1 MYRRMQ
7 ALFPRTMRQCYHH
20 VSEIKKYYVIIH
32 YVIVITQSFSV
43 TRHHLSA
50 IHVAPQVGAVLFV
63 TMVLQIH
70 LSPILKS

>member
-20 VSEIKKYYVIIH
+20 VSEIKRILRNH
-32 YVIVITQSFSV
+32 FSV

-50 IHVAPQVGAVLFV
+50 IHVAPQVGVVLFV